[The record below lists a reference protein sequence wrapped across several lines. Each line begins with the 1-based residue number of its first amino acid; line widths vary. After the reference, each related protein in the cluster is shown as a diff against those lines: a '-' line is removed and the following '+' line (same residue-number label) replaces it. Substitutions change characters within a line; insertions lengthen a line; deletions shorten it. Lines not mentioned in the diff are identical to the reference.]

1 MTRKFCDA
9 AKLYTIEKSTEFISP
24 FWPRTPAVHLLP
36 LLQLDEDYER
46 IVVMKY
52 EKELEAKFGKSRNE
66 SPKSYVLCSR
76 TRDFKEPFLY

>member
-1 MTRKFCDA
+1 
-9 AKLYTIEKSTEFISP
+9 LYTIEKSTEFISP
-24 FWPRTPAVHLLP
+24 SWPRTPAVHLLP

-66 SPKSYVLCSR
+66 SPMS
-76 TRDFKEPFLY
+76 